1 MRVFCTT
8 KPAELEE
15 ALVENGIYFEHP
27 DEDPAQFLVSD
38 DEVDTVNNIARKMM
52 IGVYIKDAYV
62 TEYDA
67 LSDRELE

>member
-1 MRVFCTT
+1 MRVFWAT
-8 KPAELEE
+8 KPAELEA

-38 DEVDTVNNIARKMM
+38 DAVDTVNNIARKMM

-67 LSDRELE
+67 LSERELE